1 MASVLMRS
9 LAGLAAA
16 AAIGGAIY
24 VAFRERPILVD
35 LATAAIQPLQ
45 VTVKEDGVTRIRN
58 VYAVSSP
65 IAGHLDRIEFSVGDP
80 IGAGESIADIHP
92 LDPPF
97 LDIRTRTELMA
108 GIDAARSSVAVAEV
122 ELIRAR
128 TARDLVR
135 ASHARAMKLA
145 ATNFISESELERLV
159 GEVEL
164 AEAQVAS
171 AEAMIALRR
180 AELASAEAR
189 LAQPGQ
195 TRTSVANGEC
205 CVEIVSPIAGTI
217 LSLNAK
223 SEQAVAVGQLIA
235 EVGVPSDLEITVD
248 LLSADAVKIRP
259 GSPALITDWGGTE
272 ELQARVER
280 IEPSAF
286 TKVSALGIAEQRVN
300 AIIALTAPPP
310 DDLGHG
316 FRVIANLITWSSD
329 AALQIPV
336 SALYRDGGDWA
347 VFRIENETAR
357 VTPVEIGHMTDR
369 RAEILSGLSEGDQVI
384 LYPGDA
390 LQDGSLVGDRAA
402 AE

>member
-1 MASVLMRS
+1 MASVLVRS

-16 AAIGGAIY
+16 AVIGGAFF
-24 VAFRERPILVD
+24 VAFGEKSILVD
-35 LATAAIQPLQ
+35 LATVTTAPMQ

-80 IGAGESIADIHP
+80 IGEGESIAEIHP

-97 LDIRTRTELMA
+97 LDTRTRTELMA

-128 TARDLVR
+128 TGRNLVR
-135 ASHARAMKLA
+135 ASHTRAMKLA
-145 ATNFISESELERLV
+145 ATNFISESELERLA

-164 AEAQVAS
+164 AEAQVTS

-195 TRTSVANGEC
+195 TRITATNGEC

-217 LSLNAK
+217 LALNAK
-223 SEQAVAVGQLIA
+223 SEQAVSVGQMIA
-235 EVGVPSDLEITVD
+235 EVGEPSDLEITVD
-248 LLSADAVKIRP
+248 LLSADAVKVRP
-259 GSPALITDWGGTE
+259 GSPALVTDWGGTE
-272 ELQARVER
+272 ELQAQVER

-286 TKVSALGIAEQRVN
+286 TKVSALGISEQRVN
-300 AIIALTAPPP
+300 AIIALTEPPP
-310 DDLGHG
+310 EDLGHG
-316 FRVIANLITWSSD
+316 FRVIVNLITWASD
-329 AALQIPV
+329 AVLQVPV
-336 SALYRDGGDWA
+336 SALYRDQGDWA
-347 VFRIENETAR
+347 VFRMEDGRAR
-357 VTPVEIGHMTDR
+357 VTRVEIGHMTDR
-369 RAEILSGLSEGDQVI
+369 HAEILSGLSDGDRVV

-390 LQDGSLVGDRAA
+390 LEDGSLIEDRAA

>member
-1 MASVLMRS
+1 MASVLVRS
-9 LAGLAAA
+9 LAGLAVA
-16 AAIGGAIY
+16 AAIGGAFY
-24 VAFRERPILVD
+24 VAFGETPILVD
-35 LATAAIQPLQ
+35 LATVETAPMQ

-65 IAGHLDRIEFSVGDP
+65 IAGNLDRIPFSVGDP
-80 IGAGESIADIHP
+80 IGAGERIAQIHP

-97 LDIRTRTELMA
+97 LDARTRTELMA

-122 ELIRAR
+122 ELVRAR
-128 TARDLVR
+128 TARNLVR
-135 ASHARAMKLA
+135 ASHERAMKLA
-145 ATNFISESELERLV
+145 ATNFISQSELERLV
-159 GEVEL
+159 GEVDL
-164 AEAQVAS
+164 AEAQVTS

-195 TRTSVANGEC
+195 TRITAANGQC

-217 LSLNAK
+217 LALNAK
-223 SEQAVAVGQLIA
+223 SEQAVSVGQMIA
-235 EVGVPSDLEITVD
+235 EVGNPSDLEITAD
-248 LLSADAVKIRP
+248 LLSADAVKVRT
-259 GSPALITDWGGTE
+259 GSPALITGWGGTE
-272 ELQARVER
+272 DLQARVER

-286 TKVSALGIAEQRVN
+286 TKVSALGISEQRVN

-310 DDLGHG
+310 EDLGHG
-316 FRVIANLITWSSD
+316 FRVIVNLITWSSD
-329 AALQIPV
+329 AVLQVPV

-347 VFRIENETAR
+347 VFRIEGGRAR
-357 VTPVEIGHMTDR
+357 VARVEIGHMTDR
-369 RAEILSGLSEGDQVI
+369 HAEILTGLADGDRVV

-390 LQDGSLVGDRAA
+390 LADGSLIGDRAS

>member
-1 MASVLMRS
+1 MASVLLKS
-9 LAGLAAA
+9 LAGLVAA
-16 AAIGGAIY
+16 AAIGGALY

-35 LATAAIQPLQ
+35 LAPATRAPLQ
-45 VTVKEDGVTRIRN
+45 VTVKEDGITRIRN

-65 IAGHLDRIEFSVGDP
+65 IAGYLDRIEFSVGDP
-80 IGAGESIADIHP
+80 IGAGESIAGIHP

-97 LDIRTRTELMA
+97 LDTRTRTELMA

-122 ELIRAR
+122 ELVRAR
-128 TARDLVR
+128 TARDLAR
-135 ASHARAMKLA
+135 ASHNRAIKLA
-145 ATNFISESELERLV
+145 ATNIVSPSELERLG
-159 GEVEL
+159 GELEL
-164 AEAQVAS
+164 ADAQVRS

-189 LAQPGQ
+189 LVQPGQ
-195 TRTSVANGEC
+195 APTPAANGEC
-205 CVEIVSPIAGTI
+205 CVEIVSPIDGII

-223 SEQAVAVGQLIA
+223 SEQAAAVGQLIA
-235 EVGVPSDLEITVD
+235 EIGDRSDLEIMVD
-248 LLSADAVKIRP
+248 LLSADAVKVHP
-259 GSPALITDWGGTE
+259 DSTVLITDWGGAET
-272 ELQARVER
+272 LQAVVER

-300 AIIALTAPPP
+300 AIIALKGPPP
-310 DDLGHG
+310 KDLGHG

-347 VFRIENETAR
+347 VFRMEDDRAK
-357 VTPVEIGHMTDR
+357 VVQVEIGHMTDR
-369 RAEILSGLSEGDQVI
+369 RAEILSGLKEGDQVI

-390 LQDGSLVGDRAA
+390 LEDGSLIADRAA

>member
-1 MASVLMRS
+1 MASVLVRS
-9 LAGLAAA
+9 LAGLAVTAV
-16 AAIGGAIY
+16 IGGAFY
-24 VAFRERPILVD
+24 VAFRENPILAD
-35 LATAAIQPLQ
+35 LATVETASMQ

-80 IGAGESIADIHP
+80 IGAGERIANIHP

-97 LDIRTRTELMA
+97 LDIRTRTELKA

-128 TARDLVR
+128 TARNLVR
-135 ASHARAMKLA
+135 ASHTRAMKLA
-145 ATNFISESELERLV
+145 ATNIISESELERLV
-159 GEVEL
+159 GEVDL
-164 AEAQVAS
+164 AEAQVKS

-195 TRTSVANGEC
+195 TRITAANGEC

-217 LSLNAK
+217 LALNAK
-223 SEQAVAVGQLIA
+223 SEQAVSIGQMIA
-235 EVGVPSDLEITVD
+235 EVGDPSDLEITVD
-248 LLSADAVKIRP
+248 LLSADAVKVRA
-259 GSPALITDWGGTE
+259 GSPAMISGWGGAE
-272 ELQARVER
+272 DLRARVER

-286 TKVSALGIAEQRVN
+286 TKVSALGISEQRVN
-300 AIIALTAPPP
+300 AIIALSDTPP

-316 FRVIANLITWSSD
+316 FRVIVSLIIWDSD
-329 AALQIPV
+329 AVLQVPV
-336 SALYRDGGDWA
+336 SALYRDEGDWA
-347 VFRIENETAR
+347 VFRMEDGKAR
-357 VTPVEIGHMTDR
+357 ITRVGIGHMTDR
-369 RAEILSGLSEGDQVI
+369 HAEILSGLSEGDRVV

-390 LQDGSLVGDRAA
+390 VEDGSLIEDRAL